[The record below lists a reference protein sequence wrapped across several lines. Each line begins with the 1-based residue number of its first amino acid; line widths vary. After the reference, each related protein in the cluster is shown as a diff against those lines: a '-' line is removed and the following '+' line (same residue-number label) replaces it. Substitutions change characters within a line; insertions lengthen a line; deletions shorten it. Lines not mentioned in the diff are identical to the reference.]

1 MLQSFFDKYVDLAL
15 ALLRELTPRM
25 AISEMGL
32 VSSLLSML
40 TALTAEHREQLAARE
55 LSEPAETA
63 HLERLF
69 LFALAWSVGGTL
81 ETADRA
87 RFDKF
92 LRSASSI
99 LPEAGTTIGSSPSDT
114 IYSFVVSATSGEW
127 EHWGKRVPSWRPPQ
141 GDLGAAFG
149 SILVPTIDST
159 CCQYNIDLALAQ
171 ESPCSSSLGL
181 GLG

>member
-1 MLQSFFDKYVDLAL
+1 M
-15 ALLRELTPRM
+15 
-25 AISEMGL
+25 
-32 VSSLLSML
+32 
-40 TALTAEHREQLAARE
+40 
-55 LSEPAETA
+55 
-63 HLERLF
+63 
-69 LFALAWSVGGTL
+69 GGTL

-141 GDLGAAFG
+141 
-149 SILVPTIDST
+149 VRP
-159 CCQYNIDLALAQ
+159 
-171 ESPCSSSLGL
+171 
-181 GLG
+181 